1 MKPGLQKFLYRI
13 FGAAAGLAPL
23 LLLMFATEQ
32 KSQAYTDPGTGLMI
46 WQTLVAGAVGVAFY
60 SRKILKWILPK
71 KPQDSKNLPASGKQ
85 AADNHSDH
93 PSPGQS

>member
-1 MKPGLQKFLYRI
+1 MKPGWQKIVLRMAA
-13 FGAAAGLAPL
+13 AAAGLVPL

-46 WQTLVAGAVGVAFY
+46 WQTLVAAAVGVAFY
-60 SRKILKWILPK
+60 SRKILNWFRPK
-71 KPQDSKNLPASGKQ
+71 KDKVAVSVKPQVDTHANR
-85 AADNHSDH
+85 